1 MCMLCITEFMHGV
14 IPGEAEANRR
24 IVKTFLRP
32 VFISTVMFRS
42 QSWHHPMQLL
52 YTVSAQGLLL

>member
-24 IVKTFLRP
+24 IVK
-32 VFISTVMFRS
+32 MFFKTS
-42 QSWHHPMQLL
+42 L
-52 YTVSAQGLLL
+52 YFHRDV